1 MTAATHRQRRQTA
14 RAKGT
19 AAALA
24 VIAALT
30 LAGCGSSS
38 DTDGAAPQSAQAQS
52 TQEANRAL
60 VLEFYDGFFNRHDPA
75 AASVIAENYKQHN
88 PQVPDGKAA
97 FVDLLTANFAKNPN
111 SNATV
116 VRSAVDGDLVY
127 LHVHSTNGPDDSGQA
142 IVDIFRVDNGAI
154 VEHWDVIQPVPQT
167 AANSNT
173 MF

>member
-1 MTAATHRQRRQTA
+1 M
-14 RAKGT
+14 
-19 AAALA
+19 
-24 VIAALT
+24 
-30 LAGCGSSS
+30 
-38 DTDGAAPQSAQAQS
+38 
-52 TQEANRAL
+52 
-60 VLEFYDGFFNRHDPA
+60 LEFYDGFFNRHDPA

-97 FVDLLTANFAKNPN
+97 FVDLLTANFAQNPT
-111 SNATV
+111 SRATV

-127 LHVHSTNGPDDSGQA
+127 LHVHSTNGPNDSGQA

-154 VEHWDVIQPVPQT
+154 VEHWDVIQPVQQT